1 MEAGRPQV
9 DESPLSEGESRV
21 EGVSRNVKVL
31 ALVSFFQD
39 TASEMLY
46 PVLPIFLTTVL
57 AAPVAVVGIIEG
69 IAEGVASIMKAV
81 AGRLADLRKRRPL
94 VAGGY
99 GLSSISKLVIG
110 LAYAWPVVLVG
121 RVADRLGK
129 GLRGPP
135 RDAIIASETTQA
147 NRGRGFGFHR
157 AADTAGAVFG
167 PLLGLALYE
176 AMGQEIRP
184 LFFVAFIPAALSVG
198 LIGFVH
204 ERPHHRHGDV
214 PPAFSLHG
222 FPRRYWRLM
231 GFLGVFAFVNF
242 TDALLILRAKQLG
255 LGFAAIV
262 LVYALYNLS
271 YAALSYPAGRL
282 SDRIPRRVVFGGGL
296 IVFATAYIGLG
307 LAQSSGWV
315 WLLMPL
321 YGCYTA
327 LTDGVSRAW
336 VADTVPTDLVGTGL
350 GTYAAISGAG
360 AVTAGVW
367 AGLAWNGTGE
377 LPLLVSGVIVAILA
391 TILLGVGQLLDRA

>member
-1 MEAGRPQV
+1 V
-9 DESPLSEGESRV
+9 DEETSDLDGSETDGSGLDR
-21 EGVSRNVKVL
+21 VSRNVKVL

-46 PVLPIFLTTVL
+46 PVLPIFLTSVL

-81 AGRLADLRKRRPL
+81 AGRLADLRERRPL

-99 GLSSISKLVIG
+99 GLSSVSKLVIG
-110 LAYAWPVVLVG
+110 LAWAWPLVLVG
-121 RVADRLGK
+121 RVTDRFGK
-129 GLRGPP
+129 GLRDPP
-135 RDAIIASETTQA
+135 RDAIIASETSQA

-157 AADTAGAVFG
+157 AADSAGAVVG
-167 PLLGLALYE
+167 PLVGLALYE
-176 AMGQEIRP
+176 VMGQKIRP
-184 LFFVAFIPAALSVG
+184 LFFVAFIPAALSVA
-198 LIGFVH
+198 LVGFVH
-204 ERPHHRHGDV
+204 ERPHRTNAEKS
-214 PPAFSLHG
+214 PAFSLHG
-222 FPRRYWRLM
+222 FQTRYWRLM
-231 GFLGVFAFVNF
+231 GFLGVFALVNF

-282 SDRIPRRVVFGGGL
+282 SDRVPRRVVFASGL
-296 IVFATAYIGLG
+296 LVFATAYIGLG

-315 WLLMPL
+315 WLLLPL

-336 VADTVPTDLVGTGL
+336 VADTVPSHLVGTGL

-367 AGLAWNGTGE
+367 AGLAWNGTGR
-377 LPLLVSGVIVAILA
+377 LPLIVSGCIVAILA
-391 TILLGVGQLLDRA
+391 AVLLSAGHLLDRP